1 MIILITLRISD
12 FKFRIDVYN
21 SQFCQFATH
30 NLKTMAINKNHEVE
44 ELEGVRC
51 AIVERNVSPARTQFL
66 KELLEMNG
74 YKVITAKTPPPK
86 VAAPPAAPVSQDPNA
101 PAPPPP
107 PPPPP
112 PPDTYTVG
120 VTNIT
125 FNSTNAIMGRLL
137 HAKDGHVV
145 TLAYWQQKD
154 DVARDDVPY
163 FSE

>member
-1 MIILITLRISD
+1 
-12 FKFRIDVYN
+12 
-21 SQFCQFATH
+21 
-30 NLKTMAINKNHEVE
+30 MAINKNHEVE

-51 AIVERNVSPARTQFL
+51 AVVERNVSPARTQFI
-66 KELLEMNG
+66 KELLELNG
-74 YKVITAKTPPPK
+74 YKVMVIKTPVK
-86 VAAPPAAPVSQDPNA
+86 AAAPPPAPVAADPNA

-112 PPDTYTVG
+112 APDTYTVG

-137 HAKDGHVV
+137 HTKDGHVV

-154 DVARDDVPY
+154 DVSRDAIPY
-163 FSE
+163 FDN

>member
-1 MIILITLRISD
+1 
-12 FKFRIDVYN
+12 
-21 SQFCQFATH
+21 
-30 NLKTMAINKNHEVE
+30 MAINKNHEVE

-51 AIVERNVSPARTQFL
+51 AVVERNVSPERTQFL

-74 YKVITAKTPPPK
+74 YKVMVIKTPVK
-86 VAAPPAAPVSQDPNA
+86 VVAPPPALASADPNV
-101 PAPPPP
+101 PPPP

-112 PPDTYTVG
+112 PPAPETYTVG

-137 HAKDGHVV
+137 HAKDGHVI

-154 DVARDDVPY
+154 DVARDAIPY

>member
-1 MIILITLRISD
+1 
-12 FKFRIDVYN
+12 
-21 SQFCQFATH
+21 
-30 NLKTMAINKNHEVE
+30 MAINKNHEVE

-51 AIVERNVSPARTQFL
+51 AVVERNVSPARTQFL

-74 YKVITAKTPPPK
+74 YKVMVIKTPVK
-86 VAAPPAAPVSQDPNA
+86 VVAPPPAPASADPNA

-112 PPDTYTVG
+112 APETYTVG

-137 HAKDGHVV
+137 HTKDGHTV

-154 DVARDDVPY
+154 DVSRDAVPY
-163 FSE
+163 FD

>member
-1 MIILITLRISD
+1 
-12 FKFRIDVYN
+12 
-21 SQFCQFATH
+21 
-30 NLKTMAINKNHEVE
+30 MAINKNHEVE

-51 AIVERNVSPARTQFL
+51 AIVERNVSPERTQFL

-74 YKVITAKTPPPK
+74 YKVIVAKTPPPK
-86 VAAPPAAPVSQDPNA
+86 VAAPPPVPATASAEAGTVVA

-107 PPPPP
+107 PPPPAP
-112 PPDTYTVG
+112 ETYTVG

-137 HAKDGHVV
+137 HAKDGHVI

-154 DVARDDVPY
+154 DVARDAVPY

>member
-1 MIILITLRISD
+1 
-12 FKFRIDVYN
+12 
-21 SQFCQFATH
+21 
-30 NLKTMAINKNHEVE
+30 MAINKNHEVE

-51 AIVERNVSPARTQFL
+51 AVVERNVSPERTQFL

-74 YKVITAKTPPPK
+74 YKVIAVKTPVK
-86 VAAPPAAPVSQDPNA
+86 IVTPPAAPASADPNA

-112 PPDTYTVG
+112 APETYTVG

-137 HAKDGHVV
+137 KAKDGHVI

-154 DVARDDVPY
+154 DVARDAIPY

>member
-1 MIILITLRISD
+1 
-12 FKFRIDVYN
+12 
-21 SQFCQFATH
+21 
-30 NLKTMAINKNHEVE
+30 MAINKNHEVE

-66 KELLEMNG
+66 KELLERNG
-74 YKVITAKTPPPK
+74 YKVMAIKTPVK
-86 VAAPPAAPVSQDPNA
+86 VAAPPPAPVSADPNA

-112 PPDTYTVG
+112 APETFTVG

-137 HAKDGHVV
+137 HTRDGHVV
-145 TLAYWQQKD
+145 TLAYWHQKD
-154 DVARDDVPY
+154 NVSRDAIPY
-163 FSE
+163 FDN